1 MRLMC
6 ISAQVETLF
15 GASLGFEVF
24 ASSHE
29 VVVLF
34 SDNANYVILNVIHN
48 FCINV

>member
-6 ISAQVETLF
+6 ISAQVEPLF

-24 ASSHE
+24 PGIYE

-34 SDNANYVILNVIHN
+34 QDNANYVIDIK
-48 FCINV
+48 CDS